1 MLRKLKISKHNHH
14 FISEKYMASKKILI
28 EFENVGSVEGEISD
42 QVNPKTYEAFIK
54 HIPFESEANTW
65 GKEIYFDTPVNIPV
79 ENGKRKVEVG
89 DIAYW
94 PPGRSMCLFFGPT
107 PASSGPE
114 PVAASPVNVFGKI
127 TKNIEV
133 LHKVRDGVKITV
145 KFL

>member
-1 MLRKLKISKHNHH
+1 MV
-14 FISEKYMASKKILI
+14 SKKIII
-28 EFENVGSVEGEISD
+28 EFEKVGAVEGEISD
-42 QVNPKTYEAFIK
+42 QINPKTFEAFIK
-54 HIPFESEANTW
+54 NIPFESEANTW
-65 GKEIYFDTPVNIPV
+65 GKEIYFDTPVNVPI

-127 TKNIEV
+127 TKNIE
-133 LHKVRDGVKITV
+133 LLSKVRDGTRIVV
-145 KFL
+145 KFA